1 MKSEALDITIVSR
14 GGSIWLFLSG
24 QFHNEQ
30 VPSIKEKITGLIDD
44 GNRRLV
50 IDMENVSDI
59 DDSVVPVF
67 LTLVNLIKGKG
78 GDIKFV
84 FKNEPVTKAFSA
96 YRNLFSIY
104 PDAQALNTGGFFGV
118 LKHRRSIM
126 SKKTG
131 VRLSRPVAFILFFA
145 LGGWFLSLVFII
157 LLQSQRIRH
166 QEMEVYNLSHWK
178 QQASAE
184 IKNLRERI
192 RPLDQLGILKDTA
205 KTYERKQP

>member
-14 GGSIWLFLSG
+14 SGSIWLVLSG
-24 QFHNEQ
+24 EFHNEQ
-30 VPSIKEKITGLIDD
+30 VPGIKEKIAGLIDD

-50 IDMENVSDI
+50 INMENVSDV
-59 DDSVVPVF
+59 DDSVAPAF

-96 YRNLFSIY
+96 YRNLLSIY
-104 PDAQALNTGGFFGV
+104 PDALAMHAGGFFGG
-118 LKHRRSIM
+118 LRRRRSVL

-131 VRLSRPVAFILFFA
+131 VRMSRPLALVLLVS

-157 LLQSQRIRH
+157 LLQNQRIRH
-166 QEMEVYNLSHWK
+166 QEIEVNDLSHWK
-178 QQASAE
+178 QRAGVE
-184 IKNLRERI
+184 IVRLRERI
-192 RPLDQLGILKDTA
+192 KPLDQLGILKDTA
-205 KTYERKQP
+205 EAHERR

>member
-14 GGSIWLFLSG
+14 GSSLWLLLSG
-24 QFHNEQ
+24 PFHNEQ
-30 VPSIKEKITGLIDD
+30 VPNIKEKITGLIDD

-50 IDMENVSDI
+50 INMENVSDVA
-59 DDSVVPVF
+59 DSVAPMF

-84 FKNEPVTKAFSA
+84 FKNEPVSRAFSP

-104 PDAQALNTGGFFGV
+104 PDALALNTGGFFGI
-118 LKHRRSIM
+118 LRRRRSVL

-131 VRLSRPVAFILFFA
+131 VRMSRPVAFILLVS

-157 LLQSQRIRH
+157 LIQNQRIRH
-166 QEMEVYNLSHWK
+166 QEMEVIALSRWK
-178 QQASAE
+178 QQAGVE
-184 IKNLRERI
+184 VVRLRERI

-205 KTYERKQP
+205 ETHGRK